1 MKTKL
6 REIIMAF
13 LVIVVM
19 FAVIMGIAVLVQI
32 LFNNVSIGQF
42 LSINT
47 ETTEVVLPE
56 PKPIIFRVTAY
67 CPCEIC
73 CGKWADGITA
83 NGHVIQP
90 GDKFV
95 AAPADLFDF
104 GDVIFVP
111 GYGTVPV
118 LDRGGSIKGKRID
131 VFFSTHQEALNWGV
145 KHLTIGKAKK

>member
-1 MKTKL
+1 MENKQATTIIMLLAFIGFGQMMGRLRGIKVRIIENKPETKL
-6 REIIMAF
+6 IKHLETKPVKH
-13 LVIVVM
+13 LESVV
-19 FAVIMGIAVLVQI
+19 FC
-32 LFNNVSIGQF
+32 
-42 LSINT
+42 
-47 ETTEVVLPE
+47 
-56 PKPIIFRVTAY
+56 VTAY

-83 NGHVIQP
+83 SGHVIQP

-118 LDRGGSIKGKRID
+118 LDRGGAIKGKRID

-145 KHLTIGKAKK
+145 KHLTIRKAKK